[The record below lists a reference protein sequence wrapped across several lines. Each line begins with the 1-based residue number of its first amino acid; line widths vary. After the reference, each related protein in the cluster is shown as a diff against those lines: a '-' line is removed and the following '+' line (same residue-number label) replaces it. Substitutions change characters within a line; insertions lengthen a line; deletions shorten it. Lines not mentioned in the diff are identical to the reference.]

1 MKTLASVSTSTRITS
16 TDVFDEVDGNVAAK
30 NGGVDVVRSVRQQL
44 HNNAEPSVVNSNNG
58 LTISHV
64 RSKSAPAINHKNA
77 IARRHGQ
84 HDDQVAIQLIKFT
97 FVTQS

>member
-16 TDVFDEVDGNVAAK
+16 TEIFDEVDGNVVAK
-30 NGGVDVVRSVRQQL
+30 HEGVDVVRSVRH
-44 HNNAEPSVVNSNNG
+44 HNNADQNVVNSNNG

-64 RSKSAPAINHKNA
+64 RSKSAPAIHHKNA

-84 HDDQVAIQLIKFT
+84 HDDQVAIQ
-97 FVTQS
+97 